1 MPGAEPYAPGMAGDA
16 VIGAGVRGNKAL
28 HFLQGRAAR
37 PHFLPGEG
45 KIAKTLAKS
54 RHYFSLGGR
63 QRDAVRYLGRH
74 RLWGQGEARNS
85 KDGARRSA
93 AALAEPARRAPP
105 SARGQADLFTA
116 EHPRSARAPTAARGK
131 QRNTGNS
138 TCRAVSAIFWNFFAS
153 ILRLSAAQKSKLWA
167 LQSGRDP
174 CDER

>member
-116 EHPRSARAPTAARGK
+116 EHPRSARADGGEGEATKYRKFYLPGRFGNFLEFFCIDFKTFGGAKKQALGAAKRQG
-131 QRNTGNS
+131 S
-138 TCRAVSAIFWNFFAS
+138 
-153 ILRLSAAQKSKLWA
+153 LR
-167 LQSGRDP
+167 
-174 CDER
+174 